1 MASVDYNALA
11 ADVLKGVGGEG
22 NVGSVVHCA
31 TRLRFTLKDTKLAD
45 KVAVEKIPGVITVVE
60 SGGMFQ
66 VVVGNNVPKAYAA
79 LPKALTDDSAAAA
92 AGGAK
97 VGFVARVVDIVS
109 AIFAPILGVMAGT
122 GILKGLL
129 AIALA
134 TKVLSTADT
143 TYQILFAVADGL
155 FMLLPMFLAVSAAR
169 KFGANIYTAMALA
182 ASLIYVSVQPVMT
195 ITNAAGAKSTVS
207 LVAFANAG
215 NPVTF
220 VGLPVVL
227 QSYTSTVLPIILAV
241 YALSWVEKF
250 FNKYIHEA
258 VRNFVTPFLALLVMV
273 PVTLMTIGPISNF
286 LANGLANGLKSVYEL
301 SPLVFGFLMGG
312 LWQVL
317 VVFGIHWAIVPI
329 FIQNLAQ
336 FKMDFIKSAAF
347 ASVLSQAGAA
357 MGVALS
363 LKTLRTRS
371 LAWGTVIA
379 GLFGITEPAI
389 YGITLPRKRPFLI
402 AVGAGAVGGAIIG
415 GMKVAVYGTGAPG
428 LLTLPIGVDPSGQNS
443 SNIMWLVIGTVVAFV
458 LAAVG
463 TFFFGIS
470 PDEKAKDLLAAA
482 EEKADIELEAAGGT
496 VGLKSGTVSLKA
508 PVEGD
513 VIPLADVKDKVFASG
528 AVGHGFGIVPTE
540 GRFTAPVAGTIIVS
554 MGHAYGI
561 RTAEGVEVLVHI
573 GLDTVKLQGTPF
585 TGGRVK
591 GDFVEVGDLLVEAN
605 LGLIR
610 DAGFDTT
617 TVVVVTNSQDF
628 PETELVQVGPVAS
641 GTVVATTGRPAEA
654 HVATASGTR
663 G

>member
-97 VGFVARVVDIVS
+97 VGFVPRMVDLVS

-134 TKVLSTADT
+134 TKVMATTDT
-143 TYQILFAVADGL
+143 TYQILWAVADGL
-155 FMLLPMFLAVSAAR
+155 FMLLPMFLAVSAGR

-195 ITNAAGAKSTVS
+195 ITTAAGAKAPATM
-207 LVAFANAG
+207 VAFGAAG

-220 VGLPVVL
+220 FGIPVVL

-258 VRNFVTPFLALLVMV
+258 VRNFVTPFLALVVMV
-273 PVTLMTIGPISNF
+273 PFTLMTIGPISTF
-286 LANGLANGLKSVYEL
+286 LANGLASGFKSLYEL
-301 SPLVFGFLMGG
+301 SPLVFGFLLGG

-317 VVFGIHWAIVPI
+317 VVFGVHWGMVPI
-329 FIQNLAQ
+329 IIQNLAQ
-336 FKMDFIKSAAF
+336 FKMDYIKSAAF
-347 ASVLSQAGAA
+347 AAVLSQAGAA
-357 MGVALS
+357 MGVALT
-363 LKTLRTRS
+363 LKTARTRS

-389 YGITLPRKRPFLI
+389 YGVTLPRKRPFVI
-402 AVGAGAVGGAIIG
+402 ASIAGALGGGIIG
-415 GMKVAVYGTGAPG
+415 GMHVAVYGTGAPG
-428 LLTLPIGVDPSGQNS
+428 LLTLPIGVDPTGKNPE
-443 SNIMWLVIGTVVAFV
+443 NIIWLVVGTVVAFV

-463 TFFFGIS
+463 TYFFGIS
-470 PDEKAKDLLAAA
+470 ADEKAKDLLAAA

-496 VGLKSGTVSLKA
+496 VGLVAGTVSIHA
-508 PVEGD
+508 PVEGK
-513 VIPLADVKDKVFASG
+513 VIALADVQDKVFASG
-528 AVGHGFGIVPTE
+528 AVGHGFGIVPSD
-540 GRFTAPVAGTIIVS
+540 GRVTAPVAGTIIVS

-561 RTAEGVEVLVHI
+561 RTKEGVEVLVHI
-573 GLDTVKLQGTPF
+573 GLDTVKLKGTPLHRGARQGRLC
-585 TGGRVK
+585 GGRRRARPDQSAVDPRCWLRHHH
-591 GDFVEVGDLLVEAN
+591 GGGRHQLA
-605 LGLIR
+605 GLPR
-610 DAGFDTT
+610 DST
-617 TVVVVTNSQDF
+617 
-628 PETELVQVGPVAS
+628 
-641 GTVVATTGRPAEA
+641 
-654 HVATASGTR
+654 H
-663 G
+663 